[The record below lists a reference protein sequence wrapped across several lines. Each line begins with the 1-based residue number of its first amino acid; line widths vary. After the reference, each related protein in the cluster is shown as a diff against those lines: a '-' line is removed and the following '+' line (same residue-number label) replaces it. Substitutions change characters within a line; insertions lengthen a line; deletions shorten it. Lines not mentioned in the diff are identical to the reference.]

1 MMHVRS
7 KLSALALAAAVLTL
21 SGCGSGVGGA
31 TSRGSALGV
40 SLSAS
45 SFDFGSVPVH
55 SLVKRLVVTVTNS
68 GFSPVTLNPEVT
80 GTMQGSLSRSS
91 SCAAALTAG
100 SACTYAFN
108 FAPLVPGPQSG
119 TLNLN
124 AGGSSGAAG
133 LSLALAGTGVSL
145 APGSALV
152 ETTNNPLVASYTY
165 APLSAGQMSVD
176 FGTSTSYGRSTSA
189 FATLAISGTGL
200 VLVAGMRANTTYHLR
215 ASVLHP
221 DGSTETD
228 QDHTFT
234 TSSFP
239 ASSLPTLSVTANGTP
254 QPGIELIN
262 AAIGTN
268 RGYLQAYA
276 TDLQGDLIWG
286 YNYADRARNSIIQ
299 PIKLLS
305 NGDFV
310 LAISDP
316 STSPVPGS
324 LTGST
329 IALREINLAG
339 DPVKEI
345 SGDQLNQRLAA
356 ANFNLTVYAI
366 HHDIAV
372 LPNGHWIVI
381 ANTVKDVPGTGNVIG
396 DVLIDLDPTLHPV
409 WVWNEFDHL
418 DINRRPTNFPD
429 WTHSNALL
437 YSPSDGNL
445 LLAIRHQGWLIK
457 IDYTNGSGA
466 GDILWRLGAGGD
478 FTLLNG
484 TAPIDWFSGAH
495 QPAFVGP
502 ATSGVFSLSMMDN
515 GYHRE
520 ISPGT
525 YCNEVSGVPCYT
537 SVPIFSIDEKA
548 RTATLDFQQKFPD
561 AQYSFFGGGTTPLA
575 NGNLEYDLCVQNK
588 ANSEVDEVPLTQG
601 NNPSPVW
608 QMKSTGENLY
618 RANRIPSL
626 YPRVQW

>member
-1 MMHVRS
+1 MMHLPS
-7 KLSALALAAAVLTL
+7 KLSALALAAAMIAL
-21 SGCGSGVGGA
+21 SGCGSGIGTPV
-31 TSRGSALGV
+31 SSGSALGV
-40 SLSAS
+40 TLSAS

-68 GFSPVTLNPEVT
+68 GFSDVSLNPEVT
-80 GTMQGSLSRSS
+80 GTLQGSLSRSS
-91 SCAAALTAG
+91 SCTATLAVG

-108 FAPLVPGPQSG
+108 FAPLVPGSQSA
-119 TLNLN
+119 TLDLHP
-124 AGGSSGAAG
+124 GGSSGSNG

-152 ETTNNPLVASYTY
+152 ETTNNPLVASYSY
-165 APLSAGQMSVD
+165 APVSAGQMSVE
-176 FGTSTSYGRSTSA
+176 FGTSPSYGRNTSA
-189 FATLAISGTGL
+189 FATSTISGTGL
-200 VLVAGMRANTTYHLR
+200 VLVGGMRANTTYHLR

-228 QDHTFT
+228 QDHSFT

-239 ASSLPTLSVTANGTP
+239 ANILPTLSVTANGTP

-262 AAIGTN
+262 AAIGSN

-276 TDLQGDLIWG
+276 TDLQGNLIWG
-286 YNYADRARNSIIQ
+286 YNYADRTRNSIIQ
-299 PIKLLS
+299 PIKPLP
-305 NGDFV
+305 NGDMV

-345 SGDQLNQRLAA
+345 SGDQLNRRLAA
-356 ANFNLTVYAI
+356 AKFNLTVYAI
-366 HHDIAV
+366 HHDIAI
-372 LPNGHWIVI
+372 LPNGHWIVL

-396 DVLIDLDPTLHPV
+396 DVLIDLDASLQPV
-409 WVWNEFDHL
+409 WVWNGFDHL

-445 LLAIRHQGWLIK
+445 LLAIRHQGWIIK
-457 IDYTNGSGA
+457 IDYANGSGA
-466 GDILWRLGAGGD
+466 GDVLWRLGAGGD

-484 TAPIDWFSGAH
+484 TDPIDWFSGAH

-515 GYHRE
+515 GFHRE
-520 ISPGT
+520 LSPGT
-525 YCNEVSGVPCYT
+525 YCNEASGIPCYT
-537 SVPIFSIDEKA
+537 TVPIFSIDEKA

-575 NGNLEYDLCVQNK
+575 NGNLEYDLSVQNK
-588 ANSEVDEVPLTQG
+588 SYSEVDEVPLNQG
-601 NNPSPVW
+601 NTPSPVW

-626 YPRVQW
+626 YPGVQW